1 MNSELMCW
9 IGVVTL
15 EREGLGIKTS
25 DVQVVGDVREK
36 HRQRWVGIL
45 GLVEE
50 DVLLEALHNRS
61 VQSCSQ
67 TISMVMMTTTS
78 VGLTGAGTGC
88 VFRVFKKEE
97 VRPAKMYPT
106 YRCRLTIRP
115 SGSCTAF
122 AEDLCPNPPL
132 ESIIACTLQSVCPKS
147 PPQHRT
153 PEANPLDHL
162 PICLWRDAGTQS
174 EAHPLEQCLG
184 KKGLWRRKGGK
195 LILKKAVSL
204 LAYDI
209 CLWRV

>member
-78 VGLTGAGTGC
+78 VGLTGAGLGVYSAC
-88 VFRVFKKEE
+88 SKRKRCG
-97 VRPAKMYPT
+97 RP
-106 YRCRLTIRP
+106 RCIRH
-115 SGSCTAF
+115 
-122 AEDLCPNPPL
+122 
-132 ESIIACTLQSVCPKS
+132 IAV
-147 PPQHRT
+147 
-153 PEANPLDHL
+153 
-162 PICLWRDAGTQS
+162 G
-174 EAHPLEQCLG
+174 
-184 KKGLWRRKGGK
+184 
-195 LILKKAVSL
+195 
-204 LAYDI
+204 
-209 CLWRV
+209 